1 MSFAAPDMEA
11 GRAASGLASVRGL
24 SVPSGQELE
33 LYEVL
38 IDEVGPETWVRF
50 RFLAPMIGQGADEK
64 SFADVEGDF
73 EHICTALALPYL
85 DEYALTADAV
95 VVTMLSRP
103 VEFGVSDP
111 EVTQYVE
118 VFRVSAGLCIW
129 EGL

>member
-1 MSFAAPDMEA
+1 MSLTAPRAEA
-11 GRAASGLASVRGL
+11 FTDTLPVSVRGL

-50 RFLAPMIGQGADEK
+50 RFLAPMIGQGADPR

-73 EHICTALALPYL
+73 ERLCTSVVLPYL

-95 VVTMLSRP
+95 VVSMLSRP
-103 VEFGVSDP
+103 VAFGVSDP
-111 EVTQYVE
+111 EATQYVE
-118 VFRVSAGLCIW
+118 VFRVSSGTCVW

>member
-1 MSFAAPDMEA
+1 M
-11 GRAASGLASVRGL
+11 RAASWPASVLGL

-38 IDEVGPETWVRF
+38 IDEVGPETWARF

-118 VFRVSAGLCIW
+118 VFRVSSGFCIW